1 MLQERTLQH
10 LLLSVARSLEEVPE
24 NQLSINFLRKSCESL
39 QVVRKSRGPF
49 EVSIFVGEERKT
61 EIVDKRR
68 FRFHERGDVPSQVQ
82 LRSELPDARTYNWE
96 QATQLWEELLETQFV
111 RTRGLAPT
119 RFIEQ
124 RNQKR
129 NFWLLSMA
137 AIAFLLTEHVTNQV
151 WPTYLFLAW
160 IIPLTKPK
168 QGHLVVAAV
177 MCLSSWML
185 SGLGNPILALF
196 LIMVSLH
203 AEHLGQSTI
212 MSIYLVIGSLLVS
225 LFNVT
230 AILLILVVMSSEL
243 IVSLAQKRYPR
254 LLFVVGALVI
264 GTLVSLLSIQ
274 TDSTNGSHLS
284 VIIVLLLSAI
294 VVVMVFP
301 YSTESNL
308 LRVSAPIS
316 LTVSVLFLGAEPYI
330 ASALL
335 VIWLFKALYRRN
347 PQIVDDKNPTFTG
360 TPVSLRKR

>member
-61 EIVDKRR
+61 EIVDKSR
-68 FRFHERGDVPSQVQ
+68 FRFHERGDVPTQVQ
-82 LRSELPDARTYNWE
+82 SRSELPDARTYNWE
-96 QATQLWEELLETQFV
+96 QATQLWEELLETRFV

-119 RFIEQ
+119 RSIEP
-124 RNQKR
+124 RSQKR
-129 NFWLLSMA
+129 NFWLLSMV
-137 AIAFLLTEHVTNQV
+137 AILLLLTEHITSQV

-168 QGHLVVAAV
+168 QGQLVVAAV
-177 MCLSSWML
+177 ICLSSWKL
-185 SGLGNPILALF
+185 SGFEKPVLGLF
-196 LIMVSLH
+196 MIMVSLH
-203 AEHLGQSTI
+203 AEHLGQSTV

-225 LFNVT
+225 LLDAN
-230 AILLILVVMSSEL
+230 AILLILIVMSSEL
-243 IVSLAQKRYPR
+243 IVSLAQKRYTR
-254 LLFVVGALVI
+254 LLFVVCALVI
-264 GTLVSLLSIQ
+264 GILLSLLSIQ

-308 LRVSAPIS
+308 LRVSTPIA

-335 VIWLFKALYRRN
+335 VIWLSKALYRRK
-347 PQIVDDKNPTFTG
+347 PEIVEDKKTTFTG